1 MTYDLATGTL
11 AQQIHKL
18 SKEVSIIS
26 VKHLFSV
33 QNSIQSAIIES
44 GKNESNSSLSL
55 ISSIQTG
62 IGSQTN
68 LLQNLNTLTIVEF
81 RLWSALERH

>member
-1 MTYDLATGTL
+1 MTYDLATETL

-18 SKEVSIIS
+18 LNKVSIIS
-26 VKHLFSV
+26 VTHLFSV
-33 QNSIQSAIIES
+33 QNSSQSAIIES
-44 GKNESNSSLSL
+44 GKDESNSSLSL

-81 RLWSALERH
+81 RLLSALDRH

>member
-1 MTYDLATGTL
+1 MTYDLATETL

-18 SKEVSIIS
+18 LNKVSIIS
-26 VKHLFSV
+26 VTHLFSV
-33 QNSIQSAIIES
+33 QNFSQSEIFES
-44 GKNESNSSLSL
+44 GKDESNSSLSL

-81 RLWSALERH
+81 RLLSALDRH

>member
-18 SKEVSIIS
+18 LKEVSIIS

-68 LLQNLNTLTIVEF
+68 LLQNLKILTIV
-81 RLWSALERH
+81 